1 MLDIFKR
8 SNIYLIGACL
18 FVLTLLLGIVLVWVF
33 RVRKAE
39 GFASQADYFLDMY
52 YADWCPHCV
61 KAKPEFDALG
71 STQTIA
77 GKKVLCQKFEYEAI
91 QKEGGEAWKNLRANS
106 DENPVSGFPTI
117 RLYDSA
123 GKQISEYAGDR
134 TKNGF
139 LSFLKETIH

>member
-1 MLDIFKR
+1 
-8 SNIYLIGACL
+8 
-18 FVLTLLLGIVLVWVF
+18 
-33 RVRKAE
+33 
-39 GFASQADYFLDMY
+39 MY

-91 QKEGGEAWKNLRANS
+91 QKEGGEAWKHLRANS
-106 DENPVSGFPTI
+106 DANPVSGFPTI

-123 GKQISEYAGDR
+123 GTMISEYAGDR
-134 TKNGF
+134 TKDGF
-139 LSFLKETIH
+139 LSFLKETIQ